1 MQAVEEIALGA
12 EEDDSLQCEDRSQQV
27 VNTLVRV

>member
-12 EEDDSLQCEDRSQQV
+12 EDDSLQREDRSQQIV
-27 VNTLVRV
+27 DTLVRV